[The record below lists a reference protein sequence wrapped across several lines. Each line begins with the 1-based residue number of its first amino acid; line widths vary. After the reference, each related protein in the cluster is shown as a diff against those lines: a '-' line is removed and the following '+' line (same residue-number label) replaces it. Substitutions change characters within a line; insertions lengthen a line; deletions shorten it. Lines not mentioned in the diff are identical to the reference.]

1 MWSFIYGFS
10 HRVTGEKDNN
20 CRSGYGPSS
29 GMHALI
35 SLSLGISH
43 EIHLLR
49 PRLGSGG
56 HPASNLSCPSW
67 RLAVE
72 TNNIINWETVP
83 QACESYVGHYMLG
96 HQYRQDSRVVVYEA
110 IAYAESLKLGGD
122 GKDVWVFD
130 IDETTLSNLP
140 YYAEN
145 GFGAE
150 VFNAT
155 SFNEWVMKGEAPA
168 LPESLKLYN
177 KLVSLGIKVV
187 FLTGKGEDERNVT
200 VANLKKVGY
209 HTWEKLILRKSS
221 DGSTALVYK
230 SNQRKKVEESGYK
243 IVGNMGDQWSDIL
256 GTNTG
261 NRTFKLPDP
270 MYYIA

>member
-1 MWSFIYGFS
+1 MG
-10 HRVTGEKDNN
+10 RV
-20 CRSGYGPSS
+20 
-29 GMHALI
+29 ALLLFLFALTVE
-35 SLSLGISH
+35 LSLGISH

-56 HPASNLSCPSW
+56 HPASGLSCPSW

-83 QACESYVGHYMLG
+83 QACESYVGYYMLG
-96 HQYRQDSRVVVYEA
+96 HQYRQDSRAVVYEA
-110 IAYAESLKLGGD
+110 IAYAESLKL
-122 GKDVWVFD
+122 
-130 IDETTLSNLP
+130 DETTLSNLP
-140 YYAEN
+140 YFAEN

-150 VFNAT
+150 VLNET
-155 SFNEWVMKGEAPA
+155 SSNEWVKKAKAPA

-187 FLTGKGEDERNVT
+187 FLTGRREDWRNVT
-200 VANLKKVGY
+200 AANLKKVGY

-230 SNQRKKVEESGYK
+230 SNQRKKVEESGYR

-256 GTNTG
+256 GTNRG
-261 NRTFKLPDP
+261 NRTFKLPNP

>member
-1 MWSFIYGFS
+1 MG
-10 HRVTGEKDNN
+10 RV
-20 CRSGYGPSS
+20 
-29 GMHALI
+29 ALLLFLFALTVE
-35 SLSLGISH
+35 LSLGISH

-49 PRLGSGG
+49 PRLASGG
-56 HPASNLSCPSW
+56 HPASGLSCPSW

-72 TNNIINWETVP
+72 TNNIINWDTVP

-150 VFNAT
+150 VFNST
-155 SFNEWVMKGEAPA
+155 SFNEWVMKGKAPA

-177 KLVSLGIKVV
+177 KLVSLGIKIV

-221 DGSTALVYK
+221 DESTALVYK

-256 GTNTG
+256 GTNRG